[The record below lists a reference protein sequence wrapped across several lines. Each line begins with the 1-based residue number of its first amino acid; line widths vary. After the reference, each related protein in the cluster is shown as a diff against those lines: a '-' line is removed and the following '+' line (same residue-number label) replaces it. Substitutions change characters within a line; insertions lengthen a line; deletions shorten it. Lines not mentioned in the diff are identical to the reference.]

1 MKSDFYQR
9 RWALAKHILIV
20 DDSIDIQLLLKG
32 LLESEG
38 YLVSTANN
46 GKEALSLLSTLT
58 SLPQLILLDLMM
70 PVMDGLTFIEVV
82 KKKSLYSDIN
92 IILMSADNKLLNKRS
107 DLNKYEFIKKPYEIE
122 QLLENI
128 KIGTS

>member
-1 MKSDFYQR
+1 M
-9 RWALAKHILIV
+9 LIV

-46 GKEALSLLSTLT
+46 GQEALNLLSVLAT
-58 SLPQLILLDLMM
+58 LPQLILLDLMM
-70 PVMDGLTFIEVV
+70 PVMDGLTFLENV

-107 DLNKYEFIKKPYEIE
+107 DLNKYEFIKKPYEID
-122 QLLENI
+122 QLLESI
-128 KIGTS
+128 KIGTT